1 MKTIHYVTQQHH
13 VSCYATFLTTVHAIF
28 LVLYLE
34 NTASFLPKEF
44 LLIQTI
50 IMHQMCS
57 YLEQNYTA
65 VICDPSTSFRNLI
78 SMMGLV
84 VLFMQFSFM

>member
-1 MKTIHYVTQQHH
+1 MKTIHYVTQKHH
-13 VSCYATFLTTVHAIF
+13 VSCYATFLPTVHAIF

-57 YLEQNYTA
+57 YLEQNYIA